1 MHHRPPPRGIGALSI
16 LKNGGVV
23 LLPTANLWQLVADA
37 RNLPAVKRL
46 TEVCPPSRINV
57 PELIFPD
64 RETLREWFPKLHPK
78 IDTLLSYHGR
88 ALTVFIP
95 AAGKVA
101 ECLVNGRDEVAVRLA
116 LDSFCYRLCEDME
129 APLAAVMAM
138 GDESAGLPTRFGKI
152 RSDVLREADFTVQR
166 RQREELDTR
175 PAVRI
180 RMDDEDELEFL

>member
-1 MHHRPPPRGIGALSI
+1 MQHRPPSRGIGALSI
-16 LKNGGVV
+16 LKNGGIV
-23 LLPTANLWQLVADA
+23 LLPTANLWQLVTDA
-37 RNLPAVKRL
+37 RKLSGVKRL
-46 TEVCPPSRINV
+46 TELCPPSRLNV
-57 PELIFPD
+57 PELIFSD
-64 RETLREWFPKLHPK
+64 RETMREWFPKLHPK
-78 IDTLLSYHGR
+78 LDTLLSYHGR

-95 AAGKVA
+95 ANAKVPD
-101 ECLVNGRDEVAVRLA
+101 CLVNGRDEVAIRLA

-129 APLAAVMAM
+129 APLAAVLAM
-138 GDESAGLPTRFGKI
+138 SDDSAGLPTRFGKI

>member
-16 LKNGGVV
+16 LKNGGLV
-23 LLPTANLWQLVADA
+23 LLPTANLWQLTTDA
-37 RNLPAVKRL
+37 RRSPSVKRL
-46 TEVCPPSRINV
+46 LEVCPASRVNV

-64 RETLREWFPKLHPK
+64 RETLRDWFPNLHPK

-88 ALTVFIP
+88 ALTVLIRANSRVP
-95 AAGKVA
+95 D
-101 ECLVNGRDEVAVRLA
+101 CLVNTRDEVAVRLA
-116 LDSFCYRLCEDME
+116 LDSFCYRLCEDLE
-129 APLAAVMAM
+129 APLAAVLAM
-138 GDESAGLPTRFGKI
+138 GDDSAGLPTRFGKI
-152 RSDVLREADFTVQR
+152 RSDVLREASFTVQR